1 MFIYQNDMRNRT
13 EESQYLRESL
23 QRTKENLEQEKRLN
37 SAIKHKK
44 VREYKTYLYCVCYLN
59 SNIYRVPFRIY
70 CVLFK
75 VEHLSST
82 I

>member
-1 MFIYQNDMRNRT
+1 MRNRT

-44 VREYKTYLYCVCYLN
+44 VRQYKTYLNKMIRFIVCV
-59 SNIYRVPFRIY
+59 I
-70 CVLFK
+70 
-75 VEHLSST
+75 
-82 I
+82 